1 MTNENFENLVR
12 LFADSQYAVFS
23 DSAHSIAL
31 DSNRFENAL
40 SAQSEFTR
48 EEIANEMVARHNA
61 WIASLPEVKPV
72 YISAGMNSLTGQ
84 PL

>member
-1 MTNENFENLVR
+1 MTNENFEKLVS
-12 LFADSQYAVFS
+12 LYADAQYAVFS

-31 DSNRFENAL
+31 DSERFEKAL
-40 SAQSEFTR
+40 AAQSEFTR

-61 WIASLPEVKPV
+61 WIATLPKAEPV
-72 YISAGMNSLTGQ
+72 WIAQGTNSLTGQ